1 MTRGLKRELWQER
14 ICNYRSSGLNAQAWC
29 QQNKFTL
36 SSLHYWINKLN
47 KESLESDSTIKHE
60 FVPITQ
66 MGISMS
72 PSMSPSAPIVIRYQ
86 NLSIEVSESC
96 QPNTLRNVLEILNIY
111 A

>member
-1 MTRGLKRELWQER
+1 MTRELKRELWQER

-29 QQNKFTL
+29 QQNKLTL

-47 KESLESDSTIKHE
+47 KESLKLDSTFKHE

-72 PSMSPSAPIVIRYQ
+72 PSAPIVIRYQ
-86 NLSIEVSESC
+86 NLLIEVSENC
-96 QPNTLRNVLEILNIY
+96 QPNTLRNVLEILNVY

>member
-1 MTRGLKRELWQER
+1 MTRALKHEMWQER
-14 ICNYRSSGLNAQAWC
+14 ISNYRKSGLNAQAWC
-29 QQNKFTL
+29 QEHKLTI

-47 KESLESDSTIKHE
+47 KESLESDSTIKLE
-60 FVPITQ
+60 FVPVTQ

-72 PSMSPSAPIVIRYQ
+72 PSASIVIRYQ

-96 QPNTLRNVLEILNIY
+96 QPDTLRNVLEILNIY

>member
-29 QQNKFTL
+29 QQNKLTL

-47 KESLESDSTIKHE
+47 KESLESHSTIKHE

-66 MGISMS
+66 MGIL
-72 PSMSPSAPIVIRYQ
+72 MSPSAPIVIRYQ
-86 NLSIEVSESC
+86 NLSIEVPESC
-96 QPNTLRNVLEILNIY
+96 NPDTLRNVLEILNIY

>member
-14 ICNYRSSGLNAQAWC
+14 ICDYRNSGLNAQTWC
-29 QQNKFTL
+29 QQNKLTL

-47 KESLESDSTIKHE
+47 KESLESESTFKHE

-72 PSMSPSAPIVIRYQ
+72 PPAPIVIRYQ

-96 QPNTLRNVLEILNIY
+96 HPDTLRNVLEILNVY

>member
-1 MTRGLKRELWQER
+1 MTRELKRELWQER
-14 ICNYRSSGLNAQAWC
+14 ISNYRNSGLNAQTWC
-29 QQNKFTL
+29 KQNKLTL

-47 KESLESDSTIKHE
+47 KESLESDSAFKHE

-72 PSMSPSAPIVIRYQ
+72 PSALIVIRYQ
-86 NLSIEVSESC
+86 NLSIEVSENC
-96 QPNTLRNVLEILNIY
+96 QPNTLRNVLEILNVY

>member
-29 QQNKFTL
+29 QQNKLTL

-47 KESLESDSTIKHE
+47 KESLESDSCFKHE

-66 MGISMS
+66 VGL
-72 PSMSPSAPIVIRYQ
+72 SMSPSAPIVIRYQ
-86 NLSIEVSESC
+86 NLAIEVFEGC
-96 QPNTLRNVLEILNIY
+96 HPDTLRNVLEILNVY

>member
-1 MTRGLKRELWQER
+1 MTRELKRELWQER
-14 ICNYRSSGLNAQAWC
+14 ISNYRNSGLNAQAWC
-29 QQNKFTL
+29 QQNKLAL

-66 MGISMS
+66 VGISMS
-72 PSMSPSAPIVIRYQ
+72 PTAPIVIRYQ
-86 NLSIEVSESC
+86 NLSIEVFESC
-96 QPNTLRNVLEILNIY
+96 PPDTLRNVLEILNVY